1 MIPEEIKARLLK
13 DELKFSTSRSGGPGG
28 QNVNKV
34 NTKIELRFR
43 VAESHFL
50 SDAEKEIILVKLKN
64 RITAGGELLIVSQSE
79 RTQLMNRKK
88 AEEKFYKLLASAL
101 TEKRKRKST
110 KPSAA
115 SKAKRLEKKK
125 MKGVIKRLRSDSG
138 ISNVDN

>member
-43 VAESHFL
+43 IAESHFL

-64 RITAGGELLIVSQSE
+64 RINSAGELLIVSQSE

>member
-1 MIPEEIKARLLK
+1 MTPEEIKDRIRQ
-13 DELKFSTSRSGGPGG
+13 DEFKFSTSRSGGPGG

-43 VAESHFL
+43 IAESHFL

-64 RITAGGELLIVSQSE
+64 RINSAGELLIISQSE

-125 MKGVIKRLRSDSG
+125 QRGSIKRLRKVSG
-138 ISNVDN
+138 INED